1 MIGLTYIM
9 KLENITAKELATR
22 LGVTASTISQWES
35 KKRPIPKERRV
46 QLSQIFPMYPEYYYE
61 IEISE
66 RDAIMLQNAQIIN
79 SIEKLRSKDDFESIK
94 KRRILANKRE
104 NNIQLLQQKTITDK
118 IESTL
123 QKTYELSFDDSLLV
137 RKNLIADFSIL
148 CEIEDELIKSLLI
161 LDEDK
166 SKYKQFKSDL
176 YSKIKFFIDEI
187 KDHIDTIYYIHEYN
201 IQNKENDSD
210 NE

>member
-46 QLSQIFPMYPEYYYE
+46 QLSQIFPMYSEYYYD

-79 SIEKLRSKDDFESIK
+79 AIEKLRSKDDFESIK